1 MDIEAKLR
9 RFELGESAYANA
21 APMPVAD
28 LEQLGREFATY
39 YERSEDLRY
48 LNSVLKI
55 VDRSEFQ
62 RAYPNAQRMLSEWA
76 DEMLGILRKSRG
88 LA

>member
-1 MDIEAKLR
+1 MDIEAQLR
-9 RFELGESAYANA
+9 RFELGESAYAKA

-28 LEQLGREFATY
+28 LEQVGRAFAAH

-55 VDRSEFQ
+55 VDRSEFK
-62 RAYPNAQRMLSEWA
+62 RACPNAQRKLGEWA
-76 DEMLGILRKSRG
+76 DAMLGVLRRSRG